1 MDLREYYNL
10 PEGTNANFKF
20 IPSFFDI
27 VNTPFPCPPSM
38 NRAFI
43 YYKGTSIPELDT
55 SNVNDMGNMFYN
67 CTNFI
72 SLDLS
77 NWDTGN
83 VTNMDEMFYACSSL
97 KTLDLSNWDTSKVTS
112 MKNMFYNCKI
122 LTSIDL
128 TNWDTG
134 KVTNMNNMFQGCEK
148 LTSLDISNWDTSKV
162 NYMSEMFYNCKN
174 LTSIDLSNW
183 DTSKVT
189 SMNNMFNGC
198 TNLTS
203 LSSIRADSLSISSY
217 NSPFGSSNN
226 TALVDFGGFIN
237 LKNSWNGSYCVD
249 KLTALSHQ
257 SLINILNGLYDFTGN
272 GETPTSS
279 QGKIKFGSTHLAKL
293 SDDEKAIATN
303 KGWTLS

>member
-97 KTLDLSNWDTSKVTS
+97 KTL
-112 MKNMFYNCKI
+112 
-122 LTSIDL
+122 
-128 TNWDTG
+128 
-134 KVTNMNNMFQGCEK
+134 
-148 LTSLDISNWDTSKV
+148 
-162 NYMSEMFYNCKN
+162 
-174 LTSIDLSNW
+174 DLSNW